1 MEDGEDGEDED
12 KGKVVVGFSEVS
24 VESVALVMALE
35 TRTAEELAQDEVVE
49 GAPEAV
55 GTAMAVEGYTRPVLA
70 KWGAV
75 SGSNV
80 GIASKSRGI
89 SKQCA
94 FSRPAMC
101 NDSAGQATWKLTFR
115 LVRQCNGHEA
125 QYSDNKLHYSFRV
138 FQSSFTRHSRYNVG
152 FQSGRETRL
161 RGAFSFL
168 ARTKVSTW
176 YWGEREKQ
184 RKNQGKRGNWR

>member
-80 GIASKSRGI
+80 GIAYSDWCASATATRPSTAITNFIILFECFSRHSPGTVVTTLVSSRG
-89 SKQCA
+89 
-94 FSRPAMC
+94 
-101 NDSAGQATWKLTFR
+101 
-115 LVRQCNGHEA
+115 
-125 QYSDNKLHYSFRV
+125 
-138 FQSSFTRHSRYNVG
+138 
-152 FQSGRETRL
+152 
-161 RGAFSFL
+161 
-168 ARTKVSTW
+168 
-176 YWGEREKQ
+176 EKPD
-184 RKNQGKRGNWR
+184 